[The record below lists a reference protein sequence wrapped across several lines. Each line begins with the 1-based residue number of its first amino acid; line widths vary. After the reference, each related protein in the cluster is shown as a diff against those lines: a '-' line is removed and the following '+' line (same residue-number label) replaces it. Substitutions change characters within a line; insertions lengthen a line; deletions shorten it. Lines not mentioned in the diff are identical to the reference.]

1 MIFFFLVLLKRGK
14 SGFGFNIVGG
24 EAEIDPDW
32 NDSPPG
38 IFVSFGKS
46 ALFCALLTQ
55 VFVSVLAGGPADSS
69 KSLQKGDRILTVN
82 GNNIEFATHQEA
94 ALILRNSGETV
105 ELLVQHEV
113 EQIPGLWNLS
123 PKNRV

>member
-1 MIFFFLVLLKRGK
+1 MVSDSTSSAEKLKSIRIGMIRRLESLFLLVR
-14 SGFGFNIVGG
+14 
-24 EAEIDPDW
+24 ARC
-32 NDSPPG
+32 
-38 IFVSFGKS
+38 FVRL
-46 ALFCALLTQ
+46 APH

-94 ALILRNSGETV
+94 ALILRNSGDTV

-113 EQIPGLWNLS
+113 
-123 PKNRV
+123 K

>member
-1 MIFFFLVLLKRGK
+1 MTLKRGK

-24 EAEIDPDW
+24 EAEIDPPEW

-38 IFVSFGKS
+38 IFVSFGKRERFLS
-46 ALFCALLTQ
+46 SGNC
-55 VFVSVLAGGPADSS
+55 FVSVLAGGPADSS
-69 KSLQKGDRILTVN
+69 KSLQKGDRILTAN
-82 GNNIEFATHQEA
+82 GTSIEYATHQEA

-113 EQIPGLWNLS
+113 KS
-123 PKNRV
+123 PFC